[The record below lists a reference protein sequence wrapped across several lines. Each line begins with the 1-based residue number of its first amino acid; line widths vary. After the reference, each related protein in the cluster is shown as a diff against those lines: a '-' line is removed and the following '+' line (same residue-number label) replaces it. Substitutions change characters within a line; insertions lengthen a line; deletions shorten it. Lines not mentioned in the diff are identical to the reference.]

1 MIKGVGEMSF
11 KGSAKEVQDKLE
23 TLLKLFGQDVKI
35 IDIQKSIIELRR

>member
-11 KGSAKEVQDKLE
+11 KGSAKEVQDQLE